1 MGSVHVDN
9 VQLLLAAGLMVV
21 SLVLSWRLR
30 LGLGRDILVASVR
43 MTVQLL
49 LVGLVLAWVFSLN
62 DPLPVVGIGLVMSV
76 LAAQAASQ
84 RPKRGY
90 PRLFLDSLV
99 SILFSSF
106 LLTGVLVGG
115 ILDVRPWFLPQ
126 YAIPVL
132 GMVLGNALTGVS
144 LAVDRFTSILDRD
157 RGVIES
163 LLALGATRREAAQGP
178 FRDAMRTGMIPTL
191 NSMAVMGIVSLP
203 GMMTGQILG
212 GAPPET
218 AVRYQ
223 IVIMFVIAAS
233 TSLGCLISVQLAFSR
248 LFDSQHRLRAERLAP
263 ALEHAGGV
271 SLRTRLRRAAC
282 RRARRPERLGTR

>member
-1 MGSVHVDN
+1 MSSVHVDN
-9 VQLLLAAGLMVV
+9 VQLLLAAGLMLV

-233 TSLGCLISVQLAFSR
+233 TSLGCLVSIQFAFRR
-248 LFDSQHRLRAERLAP
+248 LFDSQHRLRVERLTSAR
-263 ALEHAGGV
+263 EQSGV
-271 SLRTRLRRAAC
+271 RVLTRLRR
-282 RRARRPERLGTR
+282 RPGAR

>member
-1 MGSVHVDN
+1 MSSVRIDN
-9 VQLLLAAGLMVV
+9 VQLLLAAGLMLV
-21 SLVLSWRLR
+21 SLLLSWRLR
-30 LGLGRDILVASVR
+30 LGLGREILVASLR

-90 PRLFLDSLV
+90 ARLFLDSLV

-106 LLTGVLVGG
+106 LLTGILLGG
-115 ILDVRPWFLPQ
+115 ILNVQPWYLPQ

-144 LAVDRFTSILDRD
+144 LSVDRFTSTLDRD
-157 RGVIES
+157 RGLIES
-163 LLALGATRREAAQGP
+163 LLALGATRREAAQGAI
-178 FRDAMRTGMIPTL
+178 RDAMRTGMIPTL
-191 NSMAVMGIVSLP
+191 NSMAVMGVVSLP

-233 TSLGCLISVQLAFSR
+233 TSLGCLISVELAFRR
-248 LFDSQHRLRAERLAP
+248 LFDAKHRLRVERLAP
-263 ALEHAGGV
+263 VRAERAGLGVRLLE
-271 SLRTRLRRAAC
+271 RLPKTAD
-282 RRARRPERLGTR
+282 RRARQRS